1 MELEARLRAFAA
13 FARHRSFSAAAQE
26 LRISQPAVS
35 KHVADVEREVST
47 RLVDRHSRGG
57 TLTSAGELLANHVLR
72 AQALLAQAARAM
84 AEFREPGAGSLAIF
98 ASGVPGTYL
107 LPEVLTAFCRA
118 HPGVR
123 VDLTLGTSAR
133 AVEALRS
140 HRAELGVVGGFG
152 AAPEIEAEA
161 LVEDE
166 IVVVGPPTW
175 RGRRPSLREIEAAT
189 WILPEAGSASRA
201 AVEAAW
207 ADVGIAPSH
216 RLELPW
222 WEALKLAVARG
233 DGVAGC
239 SRFGIADELRNGSL
253 ALVRLPRWNVRRTIS
268 IIRLRE
274 AALTPSA
281 HAFLVMLRDRWAPGA
296 RAGAGGRSRARRSR
310 RGSRTLPA
318 GRWQRDSSS

>member
-1 MELEARLRAFAA
+1 MDVEPRLRAFAA
-13 FARHRSFSAAAQE
+13 VAREGSFSRAAGA
-26 LRISQPAVS
+26 LFISQPAVS
-35 KHVADVEREVST
+35 KHVADVEREVGA

-57 TLTSAGELLANHVLR
+57 TLTSAGEFVANHVLR
-72 AQALLAQAARAM
+72 AQALLAQAARAV
-84 AEFREPGAGSLAIF
+84 AEFREPGTGSLTIV

-107 LPEVLTAFCRA
+107 LPEVLAAFCRA
-118 HPGVR
+118 HPAVR
-123 VDLTLGTSAR
+123 VDLTLGTSTR

-140 HRAELGVVGGFG
+140 HRAELGVVGGFV
-152 AAPEIEAEA
+152 AAPEIEVEA

-166 IVVVGPPTW
+166 IVIVGPPAW
-175 RGRRPSLREIEAAT
+175 RGRRPSRRELEAAT
-189 WILPEAGSASRA
+189 WILPEAGSATRA

-207 ADVGIAPSH
+207 ADVGIAPSR

-239 SRFGIADELRNGSL
+239 SRFGVADELRNGTL
-253 ALVRLPRWNVRRTIS
+253 AIVRVPRWNVRRTIS

-281 HAFLVMLRDRWAPGA
+281 QAFLVMLR
-296 RAGAGGRSRARRSR
+296 
-310 RGSRTLPA
+310 
-318 GRWQRDSSS
+318 GRWQHPARVGTGVRRNG